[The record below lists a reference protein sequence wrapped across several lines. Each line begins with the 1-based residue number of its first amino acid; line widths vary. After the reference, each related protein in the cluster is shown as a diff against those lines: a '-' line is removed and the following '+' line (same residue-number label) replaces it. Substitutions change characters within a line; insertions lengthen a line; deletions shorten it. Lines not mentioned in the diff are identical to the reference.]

1 MGLGESDDRAQALAV
16 AMNALAEAV
25 TIRAADNH
33 VIYANTAALDR
44 LGFASVEELSV
55 ADPRE
60 LLGPWDIADEHGRQV
75 RMEDLPSVKVLAG
88 EDPEPMLLRYIHR
101 DSGEET
107 WVVLKAAPVRDAS
120 GSINAAVTI
129 IEDVTTTR
137 RSRMR
142 LEFIAQAGHILAS
155 SLDYQET
162 LRNIADLAVP
172 QIADWCALDLF
183 DEEGGRESV
192 AVAHTDPAKVA
203 LAEQVRALEPQEL
216 DPERGLG
223 FVRRTGRPVLYN
235 DITLETIEQAAVG
248 GERLRL
254 LREVGIRAALIVPM
268 IARGRTIGALTLVSA
283 ESGRTFDESDVEFA
297 EQIAARAA
305 LAVDNAR
312 LYGERSRVAHT
323 LQRSLLPDALPE
335 IPNWEIAVLY
345 RPAGHGNEVG
355 GDFYDFWE
363 VGDDDWLMMIGDV
376 TGKGVAAAAVTS
388 LVRYTARTASDY
400 DPRPAEILGRVD
412 SALKRRPVRS
422 ICTALCIRLSNGR
435 GTVAAGGHPL
445 PLCLSEDGVREIGST
460 GTMLG
465 AFSAAAWPEST
476 FDVHPGHMLVAITD
490 GVTDAVGANRERFGR
505 ARLHSVLDRSR
516 TEAPTIVRERLIS
529 ALDEFQVGAQTDDT
543 AAVVMRMT
551 DARPKA
557 AGSVPTVER
566 VTSRKAGSDE
576 HDDQAIAV

>member
-1 MGLGESDDRAQALAV
+1 MDLGESDDRAQALAV

-25 TIRAADNH
+25 TIRGADNH
-33 VIYANTAALDR
+33 VVYANTAALDR
-44 LGFASVEELSV
+44 LGFSSVEELSV

-60 LLGPWDIADEHGRQV
+60 LLGPWDIADEHGEPV

-88 EDPEPMLLRYIHR
+88 ENPDPMLLRYVHR
-101 DSGEET
+101 DSGEER
-107 WVVLKAAPVRDAS
+107 WVVLKATPVRDNS
-120 GSINAAVTI
+120 GSVDAAVTI
-129 IEDVTTTR
+129 IEDVTMTR
-137 RSRMR
+137 RSTMR
-142 LEFIAQAGHILAS
+142 LEFIARAGQILAS

-183 DEEGGRESV
+183 DEEGERESV
-192 AVAHTDPAKVA
+192 AVAHTDPAKVK
-203 LAEQVRALEPQEL
+203 LAERVRVLEPQDL
-216 DPERGLG
+216 NPEQGLG
-223 FVRRTGRPVLYN
+223 LVQRTGKPMLYN
-235 DITLETIEQAAVG
+235 DITAAMIEQAAVG
-248 GERLRL
+248 EERSRL

-283 ESGRTFDESDVEFA
+283 ESGRTFDDSDVEFA
-297 EQIAARAA
+297 EQIAVRAA

-312 LYGERSRVAHT
+312 LYGERSQVAHT

-335 IPNWEIAVLY
+335 IPNWEIAALY

-363 VGDDDWLMMIGDV
+363 VGQDDWLMMIGDV

-400 DPRPAEILGRVD
+400 DPRPAEVLARVD

-422 ICTALCIRLSNGR
+422 ICTALCIRLSSGR

-445 PLCLSEDGVREIGST
+445 PLCLNDEGVREIGCS

-465 AFSAAAWPEST
+465 AFSGAAWPERS
-476 FDVHPGHMLVAITD
+476 FEMHVGHTLVAITD
-490 GVTDAVGANRERFGR
+490 GVTDAVGENRERFGKV
-505 ARLHSVLDRSR
+505 RLHDVLADARV
-516 TEAPTIVRERLIS
+516 EGPTIIRERLIS
-529 ALDEFQVGAQTDDT
+529 ALDRFQVGAQTDDT
-543 AAVVMRMT
+543 AAVVMRMV
-551 DARPKA
+551 P
-557 AGSVPTVER
+557 GSSLAHSTEIAER
-566 VTSRKAGSDE
+566 VTSGKAGNDAY
-576 HDDQAIAV
+576 DDQAIAV